1 MRRRMMLVKGEAGA
15 CEEEDD
21 ACERGG
27 WCL

>member
-1 MRRRMMLVKGEAGA
+1 MGRMMMFVKGEAGA